1 MRREMEAVLKLV
13 MFLLLFS
20 QSAFA
25 WKMEADEVTVS
36 NTTGNTVTHITFRQ
50 TFDVV
55 PLVFTL
61 MDDRGG
67 DPSALRVTNVS
78 TTGFDIYTVEPDGQD
93 GPHTNMNSIP
103 YIAIEP
109 GAHTFP
115 DGSKITAGVVQTQK
129 FQSKLIAGDSW
140 EHVSLSGFGTTPI
153 VLGEIQTR
161 ANERTD
167 DTVPDAVSQPWITT
181 AVSNVASSGFDI
193 ALERSETRNGTLTN
207 SETIAYLVMDSGLNG
222 GDHYFGSNGG
232 DRIEYETIR
241 SADAIQGWDN
251 GDYTISFSKTY
262 DNPMVVSTKNT
273 RDGVDGGWLR
283 RGDIADNH
291 ITLQVDEDKA
301 EDSERS
307 HTTERAGLLLFSE
320 PFDAEFDITSDAR
333 MVINE
338 VMYNETV
345 TGTGNDE
352 FVEMYVTHAGDLKGY
367 FLSDQDCNQYRFS
380 ASCNVSVGDYVIF
393 HTGTG
398 TDSCAGSVKHFYQGT
413 SQYWNN
419 TKDDVLLLRPD
430 HDDRTTTTNTSGC
443 GVNTYQAV
451 PQDYM
456 AYGSNGGAVD
466 DVPTSLG
473 GVTVS
478 WTQSHVTELDNAPD
492 GTSVAL
498 TPNATD
504 GDTAACWEFS
514 ASGNASNNSCANYIP
529 TRDTNTNAGQTNS
542 ITLSN
547 TAMPNMSITK
557 TSIII
562 SDPVNNTSNPKR
574 IPGAIIR
581 YCFTV
586 DNTGDGDA
594 ENATVHDSLT
604 GSGRDNLTYI
614 RSGSLVQ
621 NISTVCNCAAVT
633 TTNGT
638 ISGSDVTINIGDI
651 NGTDDTTHS
660 RGCAYIEATID

>member
-1 MRREMEAVLKLV
+1 M
-13 MFLLLFS
+13 
-20 QSAFA
+20 
-25 WKMEADEVTVS
+25 VS
-36 NTTGNTVTHITFRQ
+36 HIPFRQ
-50 TFDVV
+50 SYDVV
-55 PLVFTL
+55 PLVFL
-61 MDDRGG
+61 LPDSDGG
-67 DPSALRVTNVS
+67 ESASIRIRNITAS
-78 TTGFDIYTVEPDGQD
+78 GFDAFVVEPDGND
-93 GPHTNMNSIP
+93 GPHNIMDHIS

-109 GAHTFP
+109 GIHVLPNGTKLEA
-115 DGSKITAGVVQTQK
+115 GSIDTVKYQTRLDVAG
-129 FQSKLIAGDSW
+129 SSW
-140 EHVSLSGFGTTPI
+140 ETVALGSVFSATPAMLSM
-153 VLGEIQTR
+153 IQTTT
-161 ANERTD
+161 NETHNIPPAASNPK
-167 DTVPDAVSQPWITT
+167 TSEPWLTSVLEDVTT
-181 AVSNVASSGFDI
+181 NNFKV
-193 ALERSETRNGTLTN
+193 ALERSEAIAGAIVSNEAIGYLAIEANINGAN
-207 SETIAYLVMDSGLNG
+207 S
-222 GDHYFGSNGG
+222 YFGDNNGEK
-232 DRIEYETIR
+232 ITFETIR
-241 SADAIQGWDN
+241 KVNFVDGWDN
-251 GDYTISFSKTY
+251 GGEDVNFVNSYTASPVVVASKNNRGSGT
-262 DNPMVVSTKNT
+262 
-273 RDGVDGGWLR
+273 DGGWLR
-283 RGDIADNH
+283 SGAGDNAGSPLHH
-291 ITLQVDEDKA
+291 INLRVDEDVA
-301 EDSERS
+301 TDSERGHIKNS
-307 HTTERAGLLLFSE
+307 VGVVVFSDA
-320 PFDAEFDITSDAR
+320 FDAEFGLTSDAK

-338 VMYNETV
+338 VMYHETV
-345 TGTGNDE
+345 TGSNNDE
-352 FVEMYVTHAGDLKGY
+352 FVEMYVTHAGDIKGY

-380 ASCNVSVGDYVIF
+380 ASCSVAVGDYVIF
-393 HTGTG
+393 HTGIG

-419 TKDDVLLLRPD
+419 TKDDVLLLRPN

-443 GVNTYQAV
+443 GVNVYQAV

-478 WTQSHVTELDNAPD
+478 WTQSHATELDNAPD

-514 ASGNASNNSCANYIP
+514 ASGNASNNSCVGYAP

-542 ITLSN
+542 ITLNN
-547 TAMPNMSITK
+547 TAMPDMHITK
-557 TSIII
+557 TSIVI
-562 SDPVNNTSNPKR
+562 SDPVNTTSHPKR
-574 IPGAIIR
+574 IPGAIVR

-594 ENATVHDSLT
+594 ENATIHDSLA

-638 ISGSDVTINIGDI
+638 ISGSDVTINIGNI
-651 NGTDDTTHS
+651 NGTNDTTHS